1 MLDQF
6 ILEDELEPG
15 CMKDIP
21 ILDIPCGAVF
31 PKPDIY
37 RGLLIYNLDPIFC
50 DECSITDQAK
60 LYQKVYPEGVK

>member
-15 CMKDIP
+15 CDRDIP

-31 PKPDIY
+31 PKPDFY
-37 RGLLIYNLDPIFC
+37 RGFMVLNLDPIFC
-50 DECSITDQAK
+50 DECSIVDQAK
-60 LYQKVYPEGVK
+60 RYHKTYPGDE

>member
-15 CMKDIP
+15 CTKDIP
-21 ILDIPCGAVF
+21 VLDIPCGAIF

-37 RGLLIYNLDPIFC
+37 SGFMVYNLDPIFC
-50 DECSITDQAK
+50 DACAKIDQANRYYK
-60 LYQKVYPEGVK
+60 TYPEGD